1 MVDGAARRAPAEP
14 QVEIV
19 IVTYRSAAAVRACL
33 ASLEE
38 HVLPYLPTVVH
49 VVDNASDD
57 GTPDV
62 VAREFP
68 WVRLRRR
75 PENGGF
81 AVANNDVLREVT
93 APYVLVLNPDTEVGR
108 GVLEHL
114 VERLVADDRIGV
126 VGCRLVQRD
135 GTFDHAS
142 KRSFPRPADAA
153 RYFLPGGRRAS
164 RYVAP
169 HVDEHGTGRVD
180 AVNGAF
186 MLVRR
191 AAMDEVG
198 LLDEDY
204 WMYGEDLDWC
214 RRFAERGWGVEYD
227 GTVTAVHLKG
237 ASSGRRRGARLN
249 WHFHRSMAVFY
260 RKHDAGRTIALDA
273 LVYAGIGAHLAAS
286 VVANALSRRRS

>member
-1 MVDGAARRAPAEP
+1 
-14 QVEIV
+14 
-19 IVTYRSAAAVRACL
+19 
-33 ASLEE
+33 
-38 HVLPYLPTVVH
+38 

-75 PENGGF
+75 RRNDGF
-81 AVANNDVLREVT
+81 AVANNEALRDVT
-93 APYVLVLNPDTEVGR
+93 APYVLVLNPDTEVPH
-108 GVLEHL
+108 GV
-114 VERLVADDRIGV
+114 VERLLERLRTEDRIGV
-126 VGCRLVQRD
+126 IGCRLVQAD

-169 HVDEHGTGRVD
+169 HVDEHGTGPVD

-191 AAMDEVG
+191 DAMDEVG
-198 LLDEDY
+198 LLDEDF

-214 RRFAERGWGVEYD
+214 RRFAECGWVVEYD

-237 ASSGRRRGARLN
+237 ASSGRRRGPRLN

-260 RKHDAGRTIALDA
+260 RKHEAGRQVGLDA

-286 VVANALSRRRS
+286 IVAGALPRWRS